1 MSDSDVATLLGFVDD
16 QLTPDQARML
26 LRQSGSLD
34 AAINKFFDNPASC
47 FQAEDT
53 TYEINAFAADRSG
66 ERDHNSLPSF
76 NIVHAPGIDHYPH
89 STTHS
94 VPPSRPP
101 SRTSVRSGASPL
113 NGDIPVQSIE
123 DMQESGI
130 IGKGGS
136 LKPIFGPANR
146 DNYDNNWA
154 MVLHSTST
162 ELIPDA
168 AACARRREEDGPAI
182 IKPLPSGNYLP
193 ALLTIL
199 HSIPSIR
206 NAFLCPEASLSD
218 YNAGDEWWKGNPSIP
233 ARTVE
238 YGTEDESRDL
248 ELLYE
253 TQRLMALLDSS
264 NRAYGTVGGL
274 QQLETWSIERS
285 DLDQPDSDHLKFL
298 LKWGDAYE
306 KVSNKSLTGV
316 LRTAFGIGNITK
328 ESFLLDPTVPNQ
340 LNETNLYDVID
351 DELFESASER
361 AHIIHPSNV
370 LIFRLENPAPD
381 ATSTNC
387 AVFPTFHADRYLES
401 NKDVVD
407 TILAA
412 KRHHEGLIRDID
424 ARAAKIKYHT
434 SNIIRRGERL
444 EVLQML
450 EISMKGFQPKPDSL
464 IDDPKDADVLAK
476 LQALYDNIERKLQQL
491 DEEKQ
496 GVQNLLDK
504 INSEFKRPL
513 HDAEETTSTKPP
525 PDSSVYRLCGV
536 STHPSVYYIKHPD
549 ATATD
554 DWWRMEYTN
563 AATDAYIL
571 RDRVTEAIV
580 LDRAKSEHK
589 SVLLVYANDDALSE
603 KLVPLTEALCEFL
616 RTDNQIFEKEL
627 DSETR
632 WDKPVRRVKK
642 EGNWTNDPPSYQQAG
657 ADYYGDHTIQEMQE
671 EVWHQEDWDHISSK
685 ELREQMEYRA
695 VSSTT
700 LTPNADDYEEKEFNG
715 GIDSWAGV
723 SNASSDTVGGEVME
737 ITVDGLDKEAHAPR
751 DPPHGTV
758 NLRDVEMVDVD
769 LNGEAKKKKDEGP
782 TVKHI
787 EMVEKKGG

>member
-1 MSDSDVATLLGFVDD
+1 M
-16 QLTPDQARML
+16 
-26 LRQSGSLD
+26 
-34 AAINKFFDNPASC
+34 
-47 FQAEDT
+47 
-53 TYEINAFAADRSG
+53 
-66 ERDHNSLPSF
+66 
-76 NIVHAPGIDHYPH
+76 
-89 STTHS
+89 
-94 VPPSRPP
+94 
-101 SRTSVRSGASPL
+101 
-113 NGDIPVQSIE
+113 
-123 DMQESGI
+123 
-130 IGKGGS
+130 
-136 LKPIFGPANR
+136 
-146 DNYDNNWA
+146 
-154 MVLHSTST
+154 
-162 ELIPDA
+162 
-168 AACARRREEDGPAI
+168 
-182 IKPLPSGNYLP
+182 
-193 ALLTIL
+193 
-199 HSIPSIR
+199 
-206 NAFLCPEASLSD
+206 
-218 YNAGDEWWKGNPSIP
+218 
-233 ARTVE
+233 
-238 YGTEDESRDL
+238 
-248 ELLYE
+248 
-253 TQRLMALLDSS
+253 
-264 NRAYGTVGGL
+264 
-274 QQLETWSIERS
+274 
-285 DLDQPDSDHLKFL
+285 
-298 LKWGDAYE
+298 
-306 KVSNKSLTGV
+306 
-316 LRTAFGIGNITK
+316 
-328 ESFLLDPTVPNQ
+328 
-340 LNETNLYDVID
+340 
-351 DELFESASER
+351 
-361 AHIIHPSNV
+361 
-370 LIFRLENPAPD
+370 
-381 ATSTNC
+381 
-387 AVFPTFHADRYLES
+387 
-401 NKDVVD
+401 
-407 TILAA
+407 
-412 KRHHEGLIRDID
+412 
-424 ARAAKIKYHT
+424 
-434 SNIIRRGERL
+434 